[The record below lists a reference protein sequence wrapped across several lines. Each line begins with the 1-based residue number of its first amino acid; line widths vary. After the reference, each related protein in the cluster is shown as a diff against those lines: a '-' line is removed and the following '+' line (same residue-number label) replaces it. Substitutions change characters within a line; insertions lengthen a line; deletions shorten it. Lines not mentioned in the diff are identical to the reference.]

1 MDGFLDRYNS
11 VINQIHRETEEGMIY
26 AQPDTVRLPP
36 GAAPPRPPENY
47 IHTMATYDEYGRP
60 RPPEGHVRVMGALVK
75 RMPTIESIGSGEA
88 VSILSARDRMR
99 TPSPHNS
106 GSRPPTR
113 ANTFSTM
120 GSEPPSRANSLSVAV
135 ERLASGSPGSSSS
148 GGGGGVLGGVSEVLE
163 EVGGNGEVSELGEV
177 ATPRLGSA
185 GTTGTA
191 DTGRDTYRTNSYYTA
206 GSTMTSA
213 SSSPEAAS

>member
-11 VINQIHRETEEGMIY
+11 VISQIHRETEEGMLY
-26 AQPDTVRLPP
+26 AQPDTTGLPP
-36 GAAPPRPPENY
+36 GAAPPRPSENY

-113 ANTFSTM
+113 ANTFSSI
-120 GSEPPSRANSLSVAV
+120 SEPPSRANSLSVAV
-135 ERLASGSPGSSSS
+135 ERVAAGSPGSSSS
-148 GGGGGVLGGVSEVLE
+148 SGGGVLGGVSEVLE

-185 GTTGTA
+185 GTMGTM
-191 DTGRDTYRTNSYYTA
+191 DTGRDTNRTGSYYTA
-206 GSTMTSA
+206 GSTMNSA
-213 SSSPEAAS
+213 RSSPEAAP